1 MTGVLYRLA
10 HFSVRRRFVVLGL
23 WLVAVIALV
32 AISHGL
38 GETTNDNLSLPGTDS
53 QRATDA
59 LKQSFPDQ
67 ANGSSPIVIHARSGK
82 LTDPKNAEAVERATK
97 GVAKEPH
104 VASVVSPLTP
114 QGAAALSKDK
124 QTGYLSVT
132 LGVSPGELSVSE
144 AEEIIAGA
152 DPAKAAGL
160 EVQTG
165 GQLGQKVSKPATE
178 SSELIGIIAAMVIL
192 TLTFGT
198 VVSMLIP
205 ILNAIISLLGTLAII
220 RMLGHVA
227 SVPSV
232 APTLATMIGLGV
244 GIDYALFIVTRHF
257 RGMHEGLPI
266 PESIARAAATSGGAV
281 FFAGGTVTIA
291 LVSLAVA
298 GIPLIT
304 TMGLMAAIAVVV
316 AVLGALTLLPAV
328 LAITGPRIN
337 SLRIHHPKPESE
349 AHEGLW
355 AKWAHEIARYPVAAG
370 LAALAILI
378 PLSIPLLSLNL
389 GQQDTAAL
397 STSTTARKAYDLLT
411 KSFGPGV
418 NGPLIVAVSL
428 GSPAKAPSTPPPS
441 TSKSTKST
449 PSSKSASAPK
459 SASSETAGS
468 KSPSSEPAGSNSGG
482 SKSAAADPR
491 TGDPRLATLQK
502 DIAETPGVVAVTP
515 MQIDKGGTTAYFNAI
530 SAKGP
535 AEDATAELVEK
546 LRSTVIPKA
555 DKGTDMK
562 ADVGGSTSGYIDLA
576 SRISDKLPLQIIVV
590 IALSFLLLIVAFRT
604 VVIPAQAAV
613 MNLLSI
619 GASYGVLTAVFQ
631 YGWLADI
638 IGLNGAVPIVAY
650 VPLFMFAVL
659 FGLSMDYEVFLV
671 SQIEEHVHAG
681 EDNRSS
687 VVGGLVTSARVIT
700 AAAMIM
706 VFVFGS
712 FVLNGDPTIKQ
723 FGIGLAVAV
732 ILDATVVRCL
742 LVPALMLLM
751 GRVNWWMPGWLE
763 RVVPHI
769 SIEGAEF
776 FKERDAAAL
785 GTGAAMP
792 AGAAGPER

>member
-1 MTGVLYRLA
+1 MTGVLYGLA
-10 HFSVRRRFVVLGL
+10 KFCIRRRLSVLVA
-23 WLVAVIALV
+23 WLIAVIALV
-32 AISHGL
+32 ALSHRL
-38 GETTNDNLSLPGTDS
+38 GENTNDNLSLPGTDS

-59 LKQSFPDQ
+59 LAKSFPDQ
-67 ANGSSPIVIHARSGK
+67 SNGSSPIVLHVAHGK
-82 LTDPKNAEAVERATK
+82 LTEPSNAQAVEAAAK

-104 VASVVSPLTP
+104 VASVVSPLSP
-114 QGAAALSKDK
+114 QGAGALSKD
-124 QTGYLSVT
+124 QSTGYLSVT
-132 LGVSPGELSVSE
+132 LGVSPGELSVGE
-144 AEEIIAGA
+144 AEAIIAGA
-152 DPAKAAGL
+152 NAAKSAGI

-192 TLTFGT
+192 TFTFGT

-205 ILNAIISLLGTLAII
+205 ILSAIIALLGTLAII

-227 SVPSV
+227 TVPTV

-257 RGMHEGLPI
+257 RGMHEGLPLE
-266 PESIARAAATSGGAV
+266 ESIARAAATSGGAV

-316 AVLGALTLLPAV
+316 AVFGALTLLPAV
-328 LAITGPRIN
+328 LSLIGPRIE
-337 SLRIHHPKPESE
+337 SLRVRHPKPESQ

-355 AKWAHEIARYPVAAG
+355 AKWAHEIARYPIVAG

-378 PLSIPLLSLNL
+378 PLTIPLFSLNL

-397 STSTTARKAYDLLT
+397 STSTTARKAYDLLA
-411 KSFGPGV
+411 KSFGAGI
-418 NGPLIVAVSL
+418 NGPLLVAVTL
-428 GSPAKAPSTPPPS
+428 GTPAKAPAQPSTSGATNGGASSSGTSKS
-441 TSKSTKST
+441 TSKSAST
-449 PSSKSASAPK
+449 SAAKQQSASA
-459 SASSETAGS
+459 
-468 KSPSSEPAGSNSGG
+468 GG
-482 SKSAAADPR
+482 DPR
-491 TGDPRLATLQK
+491 AGDPRLQTLLK
-502 DIAETPGVVAVTP
+502 DVSQTHGVAAVTP
-515 MQIDKGGTTAYFNAI
+515 IQIDQAGTTAYFNAI
-530 SAKGP
+530 STKGP
-535 AEDATAELVEK
+535 AEDATTELVEK
-546 LRSTVIPKA
+546 LRDSVIPAA
-555 DKGTDMK
+555 DEGTDMH
-562 ADVGGSTSGYIDLA
+562 ADVGGSTAGYIDLA
-576 SRISDKLPLQIIVV
+576 ARISAKLPLQILVV
-590 IALSFLLLIVAFRT
+590 IALSFVLLILAFRT
-604 VVIPAQAAV
+604 AVIPMQAAL

-619 GASYGVLTAVFQ
+619 GASYGVLTAIFQ
-631 YGWLADI
+631 YGWLAGV
-638 IGLNGAVPIVAY
+638 IGLNGPVPIVSY

-700 AAAMIM
+700 AAAAIM

-732 ILDATVVRCL
+732 VLDATVVRCL

-751 GRVNWWMPGWLE
+751 GRVNWWMPRWLD

-776 FKERDAAAL
+776 FNARDGAAAS
-785 GTGAAMP
+785 GTGAPVP
-792 AGAAGPER
+792 AAAASSPDA